1 MPFEPLNFGGRG
13 QVAMTI
19 DVSMRL
25 RFSAKAVKELA
36 LTQFT
41 PVVVSVD
48 VENKRIG
55 VAKQELAKVPN
66 ASTVRPDKRN
76 YLGTKAGKDV
86 CDKLAL
92 TKADLPATFKYVGK
106 VDEGTVYWHAF
117 ELNRG

>member
-1 MPFEPLNFGGRG
+1 MPFTPLNFGGRG
-13 QVAMTI
+13 DIAMTI

-48 VENKRIG
+48 VENKRLGI
-55 VAKQELAKVPN
+55 AKQELAKVPN
-66 ASTVRPDKRN
+66 ATTVRPDKRN

-86 CDKLAL
+86 CAKLAL
-92 TKADLPATFKYVGK
+92 TEADLPATFKYLGTI
-106 VDEGTVYWHAF
+106 DEGTIYWHAF
-117 ELNRG
+117 ELVRG